1 MICIIPIGRRRK
13 RSSQF
18 RIRFSCTMNS
28 TMFSLMCQH
37 IQTQHQGYF
46 VIRRS
51 NSIHHLT
58 AQSIKLMSRRSTN
71 CYRFFNLIT
80 RTFFKWVYIRF
91 YIHNLNRLISRC
103 KDTFFS
109 LKYKDY

>member
-1 MICIIPIGRRRK
+1 MVCIIPIGRRRK

-28 TMFSLMCQH
+28 TMFS
-37 IQTQHQGYF
+37 
-46 VIRRS
+46 
-51 NSIHHLT
+51 
-58 AQSIKLMSRRSTN
+58 LMSRRSTN

-103 KDTFFS
+103 KDTFS
-109 LKYKDY
+109 L

>member
-1 MICIIPIGRRRK
+1 MFCIIPIGHRRK

-18 RIRFSCTMNS
+18 CIRFSSTMNS
-28 TMFSLMCQH
+28 TIFSLMCQH

-51 NSIHHLT
+51 NSIHHLM

-71 CYRFFNLIT
+71 SYRFFNLIT

-91 YIHNLNRLISRC
+91 YIHNLNRLNS
-103 KDTFFS
+103 DTKVRFS
-109 LKYKDY
+109 L

>member
-1 MICIIPIGRRRK
+1 MVCIIPIGRRRK

-18 RIRFSCTMNS
+18 CIRFSSTMNS

-51 NSIHHLT
+51 NSINHLM

-71 CYRFFNLIT
+71 SYRFFNLIT

-91 YIHNLNRLISRC
+91 YIHNLNHLNSDAKIP
-103 KDTFFS
+103 FS
-109 LKYKDY
+109 L

>member
-1 MICIIPIGRRRK
+1 MVCIIPIGRRRK

-18 RIRFSCTMNS
+18 RIRFSSTMNS

-51 NSIHHLT
+51 NSIHHLM

-71 CYRFFNLIT
+71 SYRFFNLIT

-91 YIHNLNRLISRC
+91 YIHNLNRLNSDAKIH
-103 KDTFFS
+103 FS
-109 LKYKDY
+109 L

>member
-1 MICIIPIGRRRK
+1 MFCIIPIGRRRK

-18 RIRFSCTMNS
+18 CIRFSSTMNS
-28 TMFSLMCQH
+28 TIFSLMCQH

-51 NSIHHLT
+51 NSIHHLM

-71 CYRFFNLIT
+71 SYRFFNLIT

-91 YIHNLNRLISRC
+91 YIHNLNRLNS
-103 KDTFFS
+103 DTKVRFS
-109 LKYKDY
+109 L